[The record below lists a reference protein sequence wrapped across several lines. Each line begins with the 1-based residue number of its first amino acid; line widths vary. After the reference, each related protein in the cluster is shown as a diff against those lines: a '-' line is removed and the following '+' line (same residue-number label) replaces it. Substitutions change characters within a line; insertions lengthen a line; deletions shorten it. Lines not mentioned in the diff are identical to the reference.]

1 MRRLGLK
8 FCMKRLYLF
17 FIIAIT
23 LKSGGTLFSQINY
36 PLISPPCTLQQT
48 VGLTDIQIAYHK
60 PGARGRSIFGS
71 LVPFDRIWRVGANES
86 TKISFSDSVY
96 IKGQL
101 LPKGTY
107 ALYAIPQ
114 PHQWTIIFHTNI
126 THWGDGRNQ
135 YRPEE
140 DALRITAIPDT
151 QFYHSEDLQLYFE
164 NISFEKAHLVI
175 HWERTKVSIPI
186 AFPIHTKMLQEIAY
200 QIKNNPT
207 ADTYYQS
214 GRYLKEAG
222 LLPQVA
228 RNYLMKANDLNPNKY
243 YIHRVWAEVEGQ
255 LKNYEKAI
263 ELARISAQLAEKE
276 GKDEFVSMNERSIH
290 YWNSLLQQK
299 N

>member
-1 MRRLGLK
+1 
-8 FCMKRLYLF
+8 MKRLYLIF
-17 FIIAIT
+17 VIT
-23 LKSGGTLFSQINY
+23 TMLKSGAALFSQINH

-48 VGLTDIQIAYHK
+48 VGLTNIQIAYHQ
-60 PGARGRSIFGS
+60 PGVRGRTIFGS

-96 IKGQL
+96 IQGQL

-114 PHQWTIIFHTNI
+114 PQSWTIIFHSNLS
-126 THWGDGRNQ
+126 HWGDGRDQ

-151 QFYHSEDLQLYFE
+151 QFYHSENLKIYFE
-164 NISFEKAHLVI
+164 NISFEKSNLVI
-175 HWERTKVSIPI
+175 HWENTKVSIPI
-186 AFPIHTKMLQEIAY
+186 SFPIHSKMLQEIAY
-200 QIKNNPT
+200 QVKNNPN

-228 RNYLMKANDLNPNKY
+228 RNYLMKANDLSPNKY

-263 ELARISAQLAEKE
+263 ELAKISAQLAAQE
-276 GKDEFVSMNERSIH
+276 GKDEFVRMNERSIQ

>member
-1 MRRLGLK
+1 M
-8 FCMKRLYLF
+8 
-17 FIIAIT
+17 
-23 LKSGGTLFSQINY
+23 LKSGGALFSQINH

-48 VGLTDIQIAYHK
+48 IGLTEVQIAYHK
-60 PGARGRSIFGS
+60 PSSRGRTIFGS
-71 LVPFDRIWRVGANES
+71 LVPFGRIWRVGANES
-86 TKISFSDSVY
+86 TKVTFSDSVWVQ
-96 IKGQL
+96 GQL

-107 ALYAIPQ
+107 ALYTIPH
-114 PHQWTIIFHTNI
+114 PDQWTIIFHHNL

-164 NISFEKAHLVI
+164 NLSFEKAHLVI
-175 HWERTKVSIPI
+175 HWEHTKVSIPI
-186 AFPIHTKMLQEIAY
+186 TFPIHAKMLQEIAY
-200 QIKNNPT
+200 QVKNNPT

-228 RNYLMKANDLNPNKY
+228 RNYLMKANELSPDKY

-263 ELARISAQLAEKE
+263 QLAQISAQLAEKE
-276 GKDEFVSMNERSIH
+276 GKDEFVRMNERSIS
-290 YWNSLLQQK
+290 YWNSLLHLK